1 MLRPCSVEVGFG
13 GDAAEGSPAFAV
25 EEAFEDR
32 ASFLG
37 LAVVEIP
44 IADTVL
50 HGVVGREI
58 PASQCRLGELSF
70 MGFSARKIRET
81 LDRS

>member
-1 MLRPCSVEVGFG
+1 MEVGFG
-13 GDAAEGSPAFAV
+13 GDAAEGSPAFPV

-58 PASQCRLGELSF
+58 PASQLQQTRVRTVSAFF
-70 MGFSARKIRET
+70 MIFCLVEK
-81 LDRS
+81 RSR